1 MRTFFGTIFIALLF
15 GALLGCTIGVFS
27 PLSTTDDRP
36 MLWKNRD
43 VPNAVQQYIYVEARH
58 NFVGITYQGVYDK
71 IYSGTNDVG
80 FGIVNTDTYN
90 QGSWR
95 THGISDGEVMFI
107 ALSQCES
114 VWDFLDML
122 DSLLADTSAGLRSTH
137 CYGVIDKFGN
147 AIIVEST
154 CTSYVYYSASSAPS
168 GFLIRTNFAISGD
181 DSLRRGWNRYL
192 RARSFLEPLVP
203 LNYQDAL
210 SAARDLVTSELDPNP
225 LPFEGTFDSLPYGYI
240 STENTL
246 NRYYTTS
253 YQIIIGA
260 TEIDNPQYPVMWSGF
275 GLPYAT
281 IPVPIWVHSGEIPSQ
296 MTGTGATM
304 CADAQFIRGQIHDQ
318 PNITFFNTQ
327 TAYRIHE
334 FLEPVEDNILGQYYG
349 YMSLWTK
356 FGVSADTLA
365 EIQQNLCNQVA
376 GRYEE
381 IYGLFIEENRVK
393 KPDGISIKTFPN
405 PFNSTVN
412 IAISTPDN
420 FSILLKISDVNGK
433 LILQNNLS
441 SGTSSFIWKPSK
453 NVSSGIYFISIVS
466 GKYRLSKKIVLA
478 R

>member
-1 MRTFFGTIFIALLF
+1 MRVFFGTIFIALLF

-27 PLSTTDDRP
+27 PLSTADDRP

-58 NFVGITYQGVYDK
+58 NFVGITYQGVYNK
-71 IYSGTNDVG
+71 IYGGTNDDG

-95 THGISDGEVMFI
+95 THGTSDGEVMFI

-114 VWDFLDML
+114 VWDFLDIL
-122 DSLLADTSAGLRSTH
+122 DSLIADTSAGLRSTH

-147 AIIVEST
+147 AIVVEST

-181 DSLRRGWNRYL
+181 DSLRRGWDRYL
-192 RARSFLEPLVP
+192 RARSFLEPRIP
-203 LNYQDAL
+203 LTYKDVLA
-210 SAARDLVTSELDPNP
+210 AARDLVTPELDPNP

-240 STENTL
+240 SVENTL

-253 YQIIIGA
+253 YQIIVGA
-260 TEIDNPQYPVMWSGF
+260 METDNPQYPVMWSGF
-275 GLPYAT
+275 GPPYAT
-281 IPVPIWVHSGEIPSQ
+281 IPVPIWVHSCEVPAQ
-296 MTGTGATM
+296 MTGTGATI
-304 CADAQFIRGQIHDQ
+304 CADAQFIKGQIYDL
-318 PNITFFNTQ
+318 PDITLFNTH

-334 FLEPVEDNILGQYYG
+334 FLEPVEDNIFGQYYS

-356 FGVSADTLA
+356 FVVSPDTLA
-365 EIQQNLCNQVA
+365 EVQQNLCNQVA
-376 GRYEE
+376 GRYEDV
-381 IYGLFIEENRVK
+381 YGLFIEENRLK
-393 KPDGISIKTFPN
+393 KPDNISIKISPN
-405 PFNSTVN
+405 PFNSAVN
-412 IAISTPDN
+412 ITISKPDN
-420 FSILLKISDVNGK
+420 SPILLDIFNVDGK

-441 SGTSSFIWKPSK
+441 SGTSSFVWNPSK
-453 NVSSGIYFISIVS
+453 NIPSGIYFISVIS
-466 GKYRLSKKIVLA
+466 GKYHISGRVFLI